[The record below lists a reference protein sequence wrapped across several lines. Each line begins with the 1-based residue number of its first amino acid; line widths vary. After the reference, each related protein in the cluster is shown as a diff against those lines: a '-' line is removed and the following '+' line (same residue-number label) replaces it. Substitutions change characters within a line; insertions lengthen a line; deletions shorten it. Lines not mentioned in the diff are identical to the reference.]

1 MTKSQ
6 RRLLQKFYEL
16 AFSLGYHCCEK
27 MDTMP
32 FRMYE
37 RDFAEKELRKV
48 TAKLENL
55 LDNGFFRGIVE

>member
-1 MTKSQ
+1 
-6 RRLLQKFYEL
+6 
-16 AFSLGYHCCEK
+16 